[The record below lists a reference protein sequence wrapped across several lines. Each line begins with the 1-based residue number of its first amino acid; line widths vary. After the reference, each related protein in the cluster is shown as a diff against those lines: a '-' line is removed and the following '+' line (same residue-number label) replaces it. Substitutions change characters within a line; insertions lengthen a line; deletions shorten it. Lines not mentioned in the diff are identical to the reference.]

1 MSGSHNHH
9 FSFLVILGL
18 FNAGFEFIIK
28 RSEKIVKVVGEHPKW
43 LGVTSHNFET
53 FTPSIPLN
61 LYA

>member
-28 RSEKIVKVVGEHPKW
+28 RSAKIVKVVGEHPKW
-43 LGVTSHNFET
+43 LGDL
-53 FTPSIPLN
+53 P
-61 LYA
+61 